1 MIRFNIFIIASSL
14 LLLILFASCTTHKN
28 AMTHTQ
34 TVPDTHYK
42 AALEWTDP
50 SRHEVPPAG
59 SPAETAMLER
69 VEALFSN
76 YNDAY
81 IAENLTQVYADELYF
96 RDAFKQFDQSK
107 DIQAYFL
114 KGLSPL
120 KAAEFDFRRV
130 IRSGDEFYIDWIMR
144 LDFKK
149 TPEGTWEE
157 SMGMS
162 HMRFDGEGRV
172 IFHQDYWDPTDIVYR
187 RIPIA
192 RQLINFVKN
201 KL

>member
-1 MIRFNIFIIASSL
+1 MKMRYAFWIATFFL
-14 LLLILFASCTTHKN
+14 LLSLFTGCTTHKN

-50 SRHEVPPAG
+50 VRHDVPPAG
-59 SPAETAMLER
+59 SPAEAAMLQR
-69 VEALFSN
+69 VEDLFAN
-76 YNDAY
+76 YNY
-81 IAENLTQVYADELYF
+81 EYLEQNITRVYADKLYF
-96 RDAFKQFDQSK
+96 RDAFKQFDRSK

-120 KAAEFDFRRV
+120 NAAEFDFRRV

-192 RQLINFVKN
+192 RQLINFVKK

>member
-1 MIRFNIFIIASSL
+1 MTMRYAFWIATFFL
-14 LLLILFASCTTHKN
+14 LLSLFAGCTTHKN

-34 TVPDTHYK
+34 TVPDSHYK

-59 SPAETAMLER
+59 SPAEAAMLKRIED
-69 VEALFSN
+69 LFAN
-76 YNDAY
+76 YNY
-81 IAENLTQVYADELYF
+81 KYLEQNINRVYADKLYF
-96 RDAFKQFDQSK
+96 RDAFKQFDRAK

-120 KAAEFDFRRV
+120 NAAEFNFRRV

-149 TPEGTWEE
+149 TPVGTWEE

-192 RQLINFVKN
+192 RQLINFVKK